1 MITLEIGGRQV
12 QAYPGQTILEAAK
25 AAGIHIPTLC
35 NLEGLNPWGACRLCL
50 VEVKTWRG
58 KLVPSCATAVEEGME
73 VVAHSQRLREL
84 RRTIL
89 ELLFAER
96 NHICA
101 VCVSNGNCELQDLA
115 CELGMDHVRFPY
127 RFPALGLDATHER
140 YVVDHNRCVLCG
152 RCVRACSEVEGAMT
166 WGFSNRGVDT
176 LVATDIG
183 GPWIDSST
191 CTECGK
197 CVEACPTGALLD
209 KRTSAAEQEKEP
221 EVISRVTERR
231 PRAD

>member
-1 MITLEIGGRQV
+1 MIGLQIDGKPV
-12 QAYPGQTILEAAK
+12 QANPGQSILEAAE
-25 AAGIHIPTLC
+25 AAGIRIPTLC
-35 NLEGLNPWGACRLCL
+35 NLKGLTPRGACRLCL

-58 KLVPSCATAVEEGME
+58 KIVPSCATAVEEGMD
-73 VVAHSQRLREL
+73 VVAHSERLQEL
-84 RRTIL
+84 RRMIL

-96 NHICA
+96 NHICS

-115 CELGMDHVRFPY
+115 CELGMDHVRYPY
-127 RFPALGLDATHER
+127 RFPGLRMDASHDR

-176 LVATDIG
+176 EVATDIG

-209 KRTSAAEQEKEP
+209 KGASVAEQEKEP
-221 EVISRVTERR
+221 DMLSRVTERR
-231 PRAD
+231 PRA

>member
-1 MITLEIGGRQV
+1 MITLEIAGRQV
-12 QAYPGQTILEAAK
+12 QALPGQTILEAAE

-35 NLEGLNPWGACRLCL
+35 NLKGLTPRGACRLCL
-50 VEVKTWRG
+50 VEVTSWRG
-58 KLVPSCATAVEEGME
+58 KVVPSCATVVEEGMT
-73 VVAHSQRLREL
+73 VVAHSARLREL

-96 NHICA
+96 NHICS

-115 CELGMDHVRFPY
+115 CELGMDHVRVPY
-127 RFPALGLDATHER
+127 RFPALGMDASHAR

-152 RCVRACSEVEGAMT
+152 RCVRACSEIEGAMT
-166 WGFSNRGVDT
+166 WGFAHRGVDT
-176 LVATDIG
+176 VVATDAG
-183 GPWIDSST
+183 GPWVDSST

-209 KRTSAAEQEKEP
+209 KGTSVAEQVKDP
-221 EVISRVTERR
+221 EVVSRVTERR
-231 PRAD
+231 PRA